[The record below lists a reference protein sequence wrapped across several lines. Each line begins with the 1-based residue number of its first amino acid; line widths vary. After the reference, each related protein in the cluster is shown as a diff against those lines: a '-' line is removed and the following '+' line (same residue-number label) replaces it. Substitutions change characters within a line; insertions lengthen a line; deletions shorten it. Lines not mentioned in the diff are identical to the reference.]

1 MIEVLLAALLT
12 PVATDAV
19 TCRAVDGDTLN
30 CNGERIRLLG
40 IDAPEKGKCR
50 IGRKCSP
57 GDPKA
62 SQRSLEGALAGKLT
76 IKRVG
81 TDRYGRTLAMV
92 RGAKG
97 DLSCWQLKKRQAI
110 YRRDWDNGFR
120 VFKSCA
126 STLIF

>member
-1 MIEVLLAALLT
+1 MFYLLLSAALAAGG
-12 PVATDAV
+12 
-19 TCRAVDGDTLN
+19 TCQAVDGDTLR

-50 IGRKCSP
+50 AGRKCAP

-62 SQRSLEGALAGKLT
+62 SQRSLKAALTGKLR
-76 IKRVG
+76 IQRVG

-97 DLSCWQLKKRQAI
+97 DLSCWQLRQRQAI
-110 YRRDWDNGFR
+110 YRRDWDNGLR
-120 VFKSCA
+120 VFKACPA
-126 STLIF
+126 SAMF

>member
-1 MIEVLLAALLT
+1 MLHLLLIA
-12 PVATDAV
+12 VAIAPNE
-19 TCRAVDGDTLN
+19 CRAVDGDTLN

-50 IGRKCSP
+50 VGRKCAP

-62 SQRSLEGALAGKLT
+62 SQRSLEAALAGKLL

-110 YRRDWDNGFR
+110 YRRDWDDGLRVFR
-120 VFKSCA
+120 VC
-126 STLIF
+126 STVALKAAN

>member
-1 MIEVLLAALLT
+1 MLYLLLSAALAA
-12 PVATDAV
+12 AG
-19 TCRAVDGDTLN
+19 TCQAVDGDTLR

-50 IGRKCSP
+50 RGRKCAP

-62 SQRSLEGALAGKLT
+62 SQRSLEAALTGELR
-76 IKRVG
+76 IQRVG

-92 RGAKG
+92 RGARG

-110 YRRDWDNGFR
+110 YRRDWDNGLR
-120 VFKSCA
+120 VFKACPA
-126 STLIF
+126 SAVF